1 MIIGYNLKLK
11 ISNQNQKKMKPFIKK
26 RFKKTVVVLLLV
38 FVALFFFRLLFGYQ
52 TVTEPIVTNVMNEFV
67 QLSSGIR
74 KNYASKKY
82 QMSAG
87 IAPVSVDQ
95 KYEKIADINTV
106 STKFN
111 TEEKKIRAQV
121 KNYKG
126 LIQFENKSG
135 NEGYRK
141 LNLIIGIPPENFDSI
156 YHSLIKIGK
165 IQSKQITKTDK
176 TNEYK
181 ELNARKSSLEKI
193 RESLIELK
201 TKGGR
206 IDEYMQLENRILEI
220 EQQLQELGVS
230 LGNFDDENE
239 FCTVKV
245 SLSEGTISEISLT
258 QRIKVALEWTIKN
271 YLLLMIALTF
281 MSLFAYLLLL
291 SIEKI
296 KTKIEYD

>member
-1 MIIGYNLKLK
+1 MK
-11 ISNQNQKKMKPFIKK
+11 SFSKKKFK
-26 RFKKTVVVLLLV
+26 RIVSILLLLFVVLFL
-38 FVALFFFRLLFGYQ
+38 FRLYYGYHS
-52 TVTEPIVTNVMNEFV
+52 VTEPIVSNAMNEIV
-67 QLSSGIR
+67 DISSGIR

-82 QMSAG
+82 HQNAG
-87 IAPVSVDQ
+87 NSPVSVDQ
-95 KYEKIADINTV
+95 KYEKIADITTI

-111 TEEKKIRAQV
+111 AEEKKIRAQV
-121 KNYKG
+121 KDFKG

-135 NEGYRK
+135 NEGYRR

-156 YHSLIKIGK
+156 YHSLIEIGK

-193 RESLIELK
+193 RNSLIELK
-201 TKGGR
+201 EKGGR

-245 SLSEGTISEISLT
+245 SLSEGTITEISTLK
-258 QRIKVALEWTIKN
+258 RVKVALEWTIKN
-271 YLLLMIALTF
+271 YLMLMVALTF
-281 MSLFAYLLLL
+281 MGLFTYALLL
-291 SIEKI
+291 SVEKI
-296 KTKIEYD
+296 KSKI

>member
-1 MIIGYNLKLK
+1 
-11 ISNQNQKKMKPFIKK
+11 MKSFIKK
-26 RFKKTVVVLLLV
+26 RFKKTAAILLLLFVVL
-38 FVALFFFRLLFGYQ
+38 FIFRFIYGYQ
-52 TVTEPIVTNVMNEFV
+52 TVTEPTLSNVLHEMV
-67 QLSSGIR
+67 DISSGVR
-74 KNYASKKY
+74 KNYASKKH
-82 QMSAG
+82 QLNSG
-87 IAPVSVDQ
+87 VSPISVDQ
-95 KYEKIADINTV
+95 KYEKIADINSV
-106 STKFN
+106 STKFDK
-111 TEEKKIRAQV
+111 EEKQIRAQA
-121 KNYKG
+121 KDYEG

-135 NEGYRK
+135 NKGHRR

-156 YHSLIKIGK
+156 YHSLIAIGK

-181 ELNARKSSLEKI
+181 ELNARKASLEKI
-193 RESLIELK
+193 RSSLIELK

-245 SLSEGTISEISLT
+245 ALSEGQFIEIGTL
-258 QRIKVALEWTIKN
+258 QRVKVALEWTIQ
-271 YLLLMIALTF
+271 YYALLLVGLSFAALF
-281 MSLFAYLLLL
+281 GYLLLL

-296 KTKIEYD
+296 RANN

>member
-1 MIIGYNLKLK
+1 
-11 ISNQNQKKMKPFIKK
+11 MKTFIKK
-26 RFKKTVVVLLLV
+26 RFKKTIAILISLFAV
-38 FVALFFFRLLFGYQ
+38 LFFFRLLYGYQ
-52 TVTEPIVTNVMNEFV
+52 TVTEPTISNVVYDMVDF
-67 QLSSGIR
+67 SSENR
-74 KNYASKKY
+74 KNYATKKHLFNTG
-82 QMSAG
+82 MT
-87 IAPVSVDQ
+87 PVSVDQ

-111 TEEKKIRAQV
+111 QEEKQIRTHV
-121 KNYKG
+121 KEYEG

-135 NEGYRK
+135 NEGHRR

-156 YHSLIKIGK
+156 YHNLIKIGR

-181 ELNARKSSLEKI
+181 ELNAKKASLEKV
-193 RESLIELK
+193 RSSLIELK
-201 TKGGR
+201 AKSGR

-245 SLSEGTISEISLT
+245 ALSETKFIEISLIH
-258 QRIKVALEWTIKN
+258 RVKVALEWTLKYYALSLIGLSFAI
-271 YLLLMIALTF
+271 LL
-281 MSLFAYLLLL
+281 AYLLLL
-291 SIEKI
+291 AVEKLR
-296 KTKIEYD
+296 TNT